1 MEQLGATDMTTIVY
15 THIDKVENESLTQ
28 SDWNTLSQ
36 TMEDLTGAGM
46 DSKADKNGNSEED
59 FNSKKMTVHEDLT
72 LQSGVAVNRFSDDAT
87 LSGDSDTTVPTEK
100 AIKAYADTKASLAGD
115 PSQDYETNDLR
126 VYGNLEVTGTTISR
140 DVEQMQGDVEL
151 GNADSD
157 TVTVAGV
164 LTTGNTS
171 NKLMIASDT
180 DISGSLKL
188 QSGEVIS
195 DFSAD
200 TSLTDN
206 SDAVVPTQKAIK
218 AYTDN
223 LLSLKSDQTTL
234 DNEISA
240 INSQL
245 VNKANISGNSGQ
257 AFDTANLTVTG
268 DLTVTGSVIAD
279 LTQDLSN
286 VDLSGVFEN
295 DVVLGN
301 NDNNTVEIMGKLI
314 SGNTSDNLVIEDSA
328 EVRGSLSLQSGETV
342 NEFSADGT
350 LADDSDTA
358 VPTERAVKAYAD
370 SVQQA
375 AQAYTDQSTT
385 NSVINNTETSTAD
398 LNTLKTVGVYAVS
411 NDNANSPTGM
421 PTDSDYNMLT
431 VYQNTDVDSGVQIL
445 RSADH
450 DDAGA
455 RVFTYQRSWQSSG
468 FTDWQQSLFINNDGN
483 VGIGTLTPTANLEI
497 KGDLLLDTGVAISEF
512 STDGTLRGNSD
523 TSVPTE
529 NAVKTYADTKAK
541 LAGDSTQNFYTNK
554 LRVNGGLR
562 VSGLSGTGI
571 SNYHYLNQTGVGHIS
586 GSSGNTSSVSA
597 QYKVS
602 ASEFMAYSDYR
613 IKKDLSLTDSQEDL
627 NTLNQLELTNYHYID
642 GVGNGSHAQKKLI
655 AQQVET
661 VYPQAVTQ
669 GEDFIPNVY
678 QSSVSTSYDESTQHL
693 EIVLNAKHDLAQND
707 EVRIMSEAG
716 QEDHQ
721 VVAVADEYSFT
732 VSCEAP
738 QDQVFV
744 FGKKVDDFKQVDYT
758 AISMLGMSA
767 IQQLSKENNRLRTET
782 EQLKQLLQA
791 CSERLDALEQ
801 K

>member
-1 MEQLGATDMTTIVY
+1 MTTIVY

-46 DSKADKNGNSEED
+46 DSKADKNGNAEED

-72 LQSGVAVNRFSDDAT
+72 LQSGVSVNKFSDDVT
-87 LSGDSDTTVPTEK
+87 LSNNSDTTVPTEK

-140 DVEQMQGDVEL
+140 DIEQMQGDVEL

-164 LTTGNTS
+164 ITTGNTS
-171 NKLMIASDT
+171 TKLMIGSDT

-206 SDAVVPTQKAIK
+206 SDAVVPTQRAIK
-218 AYTDN
+218 TYTDN
-223 LLSLKSDQTTL
+223 LLALKADQTTL
-234 DNEISA
+234 DGEVLT
-240 INSQL
+240 INSNL
-245 VNKANISGNSGQ
+245 ANKANIAGNSTQ
-257 AFDTANLTVTG
+257 VFDTANLTVTG
-268 DLTVTGSVIAD
+268 DLTVTGSIIAD

-295 DVVLGN
+295 DVTLGS
-301 NDNNTVEIMGKLI
+301 NDNNTVEVMGKII
-314 SGNTSDNLVIEDSA
+314 SGNSSGNLVIEDSA
-328 EVRGSLSLQSGETV
+328 DIKGSLNLQNGV
-342 NEFSADGT
+342 AVDEFSTDGT

-358 VPTERAVKAYAD
+358 VPTEKAVKAYAD

-385 NSVINNTETSTAD
+385 NSVINNTQTSSAD
-398 LNTLKTVGVYAVS
+398 LNTLTTVGVYAVS
-411 NDNANSPTGM
+411 NDNANLPTGM
-421 PTDSDYNMLT
+421 PTDSDHNMLT
-431 VYQNTDVDSGVQIL
+431 VYQNTDADSGVQIL
-445 RSADH
+445 RSTDC
-450 DDAGA
+450 DDADK
-455 RVFTYQRSWQSSG
+455 RVFTYQRSWQGSG
-468 FTDWQQSLFINNDGN
+468 WTDWQQSLYIDNHGN
-483 VGIGTLTPTANLEI
+483 AGIGTFTPTANLEI
-497 KGDLLLDTGVAISEF
+497 KGDLLLDSGVAVSEF

-571 SNYHYLNQTGVGHIS
+571 SNYHYLNQTGVGHVS
-586 GSSGNTSSVSA
+586 GVSGNTSSISA

-602 ASEFMAYSDYR
+602 ASEFMAYSDQR
-613 IKKDLSLTDSQEDL
+613 IKKDLSSTDSQEDL

-642 GVGNGSHAQKKLI
+642 AVGNGSNAQKKLI
-655 AQQVET
+655 AQQVEA

-669 GEDFIPNVY
+669 GEEFIPNVY
-678 QSSVSTSYDESTQHL
+678 QSSVSTSYDENTQHL
-693 EIVLNAKHDLAQND
+693 EILLDAKHDLALND
-707 EVRIMSEAG
+707 EVRIIGEAG
-716 QEDHQ
+716 QEDHR
-721 VVAVADEYSFT
+721 VVAVADEYRFT
-732 VSCEAP
+732 VACEAS

-767 IQQLSKENNRLRTET
+767 VQQLSQENDQLRAET

>member
-72 LQSGVAVNRFSDDAT
+72 LQSGVAVNRFSDDDT

-223 LLSLKSDQTTL
+223 LLSLKADQTTL

-358 VPTERAVKAYAD
+358 VPTERAV
-370 SVQQA
+370 
-375 AQAYTDQSTT
+375 
-385 NSVINNTETSTAD
+385 
-398 LNTLKTVGVYAVS
+398 
-411 NDNANSPTGM
+411 M
-421 PTDSDYNMLT
+421 PMLT
-431 VYQNTDVDSGVQIL
+431 
-445 RSADH
+445 R
-450 DDAGA
+450 
-455 RVFTYQRSWQSSG
+455 F
-468 FTDWQQSLFINNDGN
+468 
-483 VGIGTLTPTANLEI
+483 
-497 KGDLLLDTGVAISEF
+497 
-512 STDGTLRGNSD
+512 
-523 TSVPTE
+523 
-529 NAVKTYADTKAK
+529 
-541 LAGDSTQNFYTNK
+541 NK
-554 LRVNGGLR
+554 LLKR
-562 VSGLSGTGI
+562 T
-571 SNYHYLNQTGVGHIS
+571 
-586 GSSGNTSSVSA
+586 
-597 QYKVS
+597 
-602 ASEFMAYSDYR
+602 R
-613 IKKDLSLTDSQEDL
+613 IKVLLT
-627 NTLNQLELTNYHYID
+627 
-642 GVGNGSHAQKKLI
+642 A
-655 AQQVET
+655 
-661 VYPQAVTQ
+661 
-669 GEDFIPNVY
+669 
-678 QSSVSTSYDESTQHL
+678 
-693 EIVLNAKHDLAQND
+693 
-707 EVRIMSEAG
+707 
-716 QEDHQ
+716 
-721 VVAVADEYSFT
+721 
-732 VSCEAP
+732 
-738 QDQVFV
+738 
-744 FGKKVDDFKQVDYT
+744 
-758 AISMLGMSA
+758 
-767 IQQLSKENNRLRTET
+767 
-782 EQLKQLLQA
+782 
-791 CSERLDALEQ
+791 
-801 K
+801 